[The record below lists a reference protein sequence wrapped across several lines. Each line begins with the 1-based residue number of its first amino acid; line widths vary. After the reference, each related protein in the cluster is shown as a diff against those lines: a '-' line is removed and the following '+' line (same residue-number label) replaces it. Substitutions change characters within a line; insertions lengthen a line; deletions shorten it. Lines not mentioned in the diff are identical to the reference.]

1 MLYAFWFSIF
11 DFLIFDFWVCLC
23 DSRLISVQAQ
33 VHASDLRKRVR
44 IDSWNTESPELEL
57 IEKPPS
63 PKRTKIDLQPGPPV
77 TRLVGRSRTLSS
89 SSTFSM
95 TDSHGSAPSIDSGF
109 GRSFDVSGNIITSPK
124 VMQVCVV
131 FVSLLVF
138 FVCPVCFHC
147 VLFFSHVPLE

>member
-1 MLYAFWFSIF
+1 M
-11 DFLIFDFWVCLC
+11 
-23 DSRLISVQAQ
+23 
-33 VHASDLRKRVR
+33 R

-57 IEKPPS
+57 IEKPPP
-63 PKRTKIDLQPGPPV
+63 PKRTKIDLQPGTPV
-77 TRLVGRSRTLSS
+77 TRLVGQSRTLSS

-147 VLFFSHVPLE
+147 VLFFSHVPLG